1 MLFSNYNRIW
11 IIRNIWG
18 KNLSDMLIVLCSKL
32 CGLVINL

>member
-1 MLFSNYNRIW
+1 MLCSNCNRIC

-32 CGLVINL
+32 CGLVIDL